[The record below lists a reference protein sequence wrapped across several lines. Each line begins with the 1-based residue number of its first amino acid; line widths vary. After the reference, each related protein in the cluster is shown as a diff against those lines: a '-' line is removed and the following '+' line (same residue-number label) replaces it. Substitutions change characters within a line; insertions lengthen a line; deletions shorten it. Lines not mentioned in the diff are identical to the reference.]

1 MKVLIIEDDSLWG
14 ARLQIAVER
23 LGHEVI
29 AVSNGL
35 VDSKMYLEIQTPD
48 LIIADIYL
56 YDGKVFSLY
65 KNKNLLAI
73 PTIFVTG
80 SNNENDYKQAKKLN
94 QFVFLVKPFNPQTL
108 NSTIELMVKKNSQ
121 HNETIVYKNI
131 ERNLKNKEMQ
141 KLYKIIG
148 DDKIIDILNL
158 DKREKL
164 ILKKYWQELK
174 SALTIA
180 NELKLSSQRVQK
192 IYNKIIE
199 KIKTQLINNAARYKA
214 YLEFSKRRKNI
225 LHLLEN
231 NVDVKKK
238 ASNQILEIDNKT
250 KIDGSF
256 GLSVKLINVLKNK
269 NIITIEDLQQYTK
282 KELLLF
288 NKIGPFYITE
298 IEKTLA
304 TYGLKLKS

>member
-94 QFVFLVKPFNPQTL
+94 QFVF
-108 NSTIELMVKKNSQ
+108 
-121 HNETIVYKNI
+121 
-131 ERNLKNKEMQ
+131 
-141 KLYKIIG
+141 
-148 DDKIIDILNL
+148 
-158 DKREKL
+158 
-164 ILKKYWQELK
+164 
-174 SALTIA
+174 
-180 NELKLSSQRVQK
+180 
-192 IYNKIIE
+192 
-199 KIKTQLINNAARYKA
+199 
-214 YLEFSKRRKNI
+214 FS
-225 LHLLEN
+225 L
-231 NVDVKKK
+231 
-238 ASNQILEIDNKT
+238 
-250 KIDGSF
+250 
-256 GLSVKLINVLKNK
+256 
-269 NIITIEDLQQYTK
+269 
-282 KELLLF
+282 
-288 NKIGPFYITE
+288 
-298 IEKTLA
+298 
-304 TYGLKLKS
+304 